1 MGLLRNSRT
10 CFGRM
15 DCVQIRRRKRQ
26 ERERAVWRQ
35 PLHKMH
41 WNGGNSLNREDKKQ
55 AALGYVFLLPSLV
68 MFAVFMFYPLFYTL
82 YLSFFEWNMVKPVK
96 KFVGLGNY
104 ISVLKDPNTWKIF
117 GNTFWYIVI
126 LLVFNFVMPYILSF
140 ILSCVIKKGQS
151 FYKAVFFLPSVISL
165 VVGSILY
172 TWILNPISG
181 PVAIVA
187 GWFGLKLPFWSKTE
201 GWVIAVLC
209 IITTWKTFGYNFIN
223 ILAGV
228 SGVSMEVI
236 EAARLENVPMWKIFK
251 DIVVP
256 MSSATGIYVFITTI
270 VQGLQYVFTPI
281 KVVTQGGPNYASSNL
296 IYMSYHE
303 AFTLYKTGTSSAVS
317 VMTMA
322 LFIILLVLEFRF
334 VEKGVYYEN

>member
-1 MGLLRNSRT
+1 MNNET
-10 CFGRM
+10 
-15 DCVQIRRRKRQ
+15 
-26 ERERAVWRQ
+26 
-35 PLHKMH
+35 
-41 WNGGNSLNREDKKQ
+41 KKQ
-55 AALGYVFLLPSLV
+55 TILGYLFLIPSLAV
-68 MFAVFMFYPLFYTL
+68 FAVFMFYPLLYTF

-96 KFVGLGNY
+96 KFVGLNNY
-104 ISVLKDPNTWKIF
+104 IAVFRDPNTFKIL
-117 GNTFWYIVI
+117 GNTLAYILV
-126 LLVFNFVMPYILSF
+126 LLVLNFVLPYILSF
-140 ILSCVIKKGQS
+140 ILSAVIRHGKS

-181 PVAIVA
+181 PVAIIL
-187 GWFGLKLPFWSKTE
+187 GKFGIQMPFWSKTD

-228 SGVSMEVI
+228 SGVSQEVI
-236 EAARLENVPMWKIFK
+236 EAARLDQVI
-251 DIVVP
+251 IVP

-281 KVVTQGGPNYASSNL
+281 KVITQGGPNYASSNL
-296 IYMSYHE
+296 IYASYHE
-303 AFTLYKTGTSSAVS
+303 AFTLYRTGTSSAIS
-317 VMTMA
+317 ILTML
-322 LFIILLVLEFRF
+322 LFIVLLLLEFKF

>member
-1 MGLLRNSRT
+1 M
-10 CFGRM
+10 
-15 DCVQIRRRKRQ
+15 
-26 ERERAVWRQ
+26 
-35 PLHKMH
+35 
-41 WNGGNSLNREDKKQ
+41 NREDKKQ

-228 SGVSMEVI
+228 SGVSMEII
-236 EAARLENVPMWKIFK
+236 EAARLEMCRCGRFLRYRRADEFCNWNLCVYYDDRAGTPVCVHA
-251 DIVVP
+251 DQGRHTGRTELCQLEPDLYVVP
-256 MSSATGIYVFITTI
+256 
-270 VQGLQYVFTPI
+270 
-281 KVVTQGGPNYASSNL
+281 
-296 IYMSYHE
+296 
-303 AFTLYKTGTSSAVS
+303 
-317 VMTMA
+317 
-322 LFIILLVLEFRF
+322 
-334 VEKGVYYEN
+334 

>member
-1 MGLLRNSRT
+1 MEEK
-10 CFGRM
+10 
-15 DCVQIRRRKRQ
+15 I
-26 ERERAVWRQ
+26 
-35 PLHKMH
+35 
-41 WNGGNSLNREDKKQ
+41 LNKEAKKQ
-55 AALGYVFLLPSLV
+55 TILGYVFLFPSLAV
-68 MFAVFMFYPLFYTL
+68 FAVFMFYPVFYTV

-96 KFVGLGNY
+96 KFVGFANY
-104 ISVLKDPNTWKIF
+104 VNVLKDPNTWKIF
-117 GNTFWYIVI
+117 GNTVIYILI
-126 LLVFNFVMPYILSF
+126 LLVLNFVMSYILSF
-140 ILSCVIKKGQS
+140 ILTFVVKRFHG

-181 PVAIVA
+181 PVAIIA
-187 GWFGLKLPFWSKTE
+187 KFFGLSMPFWSKTE

-209 IITTWKTFGYNFIN
+209 IITTWKSFGYNFIN

-228 SGVSMEVI
+228 SGVSTEII
-236 EAARLENVPMWKIFK
+236 EAARLENVPMWKIFL

-281 KVVTQGGPNYASSNL
+281 KVVTQGGPNYASSNM

-303 AFTLYKTGTSSAVS
+303 AFTLYRTGTSSAVS
-317 VMTMA
+317 VLTMI
-322 LFIILLVLEFRF
+322 LFVILLILEFKF